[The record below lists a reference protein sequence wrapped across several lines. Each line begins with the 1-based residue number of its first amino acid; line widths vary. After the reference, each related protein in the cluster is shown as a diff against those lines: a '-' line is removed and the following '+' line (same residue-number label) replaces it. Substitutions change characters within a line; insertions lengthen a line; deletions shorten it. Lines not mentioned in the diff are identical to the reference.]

1 MQALSVISHATLHK
15 MVLLY
20 RQGITTA
27 FEMVYYI
34 FACHCS

>member
-20 RQGITTA
+20 RQGITA

-34 FACHCS
+34 FACHCN